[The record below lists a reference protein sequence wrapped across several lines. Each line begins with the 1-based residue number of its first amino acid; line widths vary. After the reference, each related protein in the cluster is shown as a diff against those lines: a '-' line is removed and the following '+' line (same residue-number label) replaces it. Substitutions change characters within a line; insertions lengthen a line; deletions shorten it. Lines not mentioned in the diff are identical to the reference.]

1 MIVLMPIFF
10 QEHLSRSFV
19 KAVSFRLIV
28 IVSNVII
35 LFVVTGEAKL
45 VFSVVLI
52 STVINTLLYV
62 AHERVWNKVKW
73 GRAKH

>member
-1 MIVLMPIFF
+1 MIISMPHIFK
-10 QEHLSRSFV
+10 EHLSRSFV

-35 LFVVTGEAKL
+35 LFVVTGETKL
-45 VFSVVLI
+45 IFAVVLV
-52 STVINTLLYV
+52 STVVNTLLYV

-73 GRAKH
+73 GRVKH